1 MQLVKL
7 SAKGQ
12 IVILKAI
19 RDKLGLKP
27 KKPIML
33 QLCKDHAEI
42 KAVADVKKALKG
54 VLKGKPSLSRSLI
67 NDHLSEV
74 QHDEIGSF

>member
-1 MQLVKL
+1 MQTVKL

-12 IVILKAI
+12 IVIPKAI

-27 KKPIML
+27 LRPLIL

-42 KAVADVKKALKG
+42 KAVPDIKKALKG
-54 VLKGKPSLSRSLI
+54 ILKGKPSLSRSLI
-67 NDHLSEV
+67 DEHQAEV
-74 QHDEIGSF
+74 RRDETGSL

>member
-1 MQLVKL
+1 MQMVKL

-12 IVILKAI
+12 IVIQKAI

-27 KKPIML
+27 KRPVIL

-42 KAVADVKKALKG
+42 KAFPDVKKSLKG
-54 VLKGKPSLSRSLI
+54 ILKGKTSLSRCLI
-67 NDHLSEV
+67 NEHLSEV
-74 QHDEIGSF
+74 QREETDHL

>member
-1 MQLVKL
+1 MQMVKL

-12 IVILKAI
+12 IVIPKAI

-27 KKPIML
+27 QRPLIL

-42 KAVADVKKALKG
+42 KAVPDVKKVLKG
-54 VLKGKPSLSRSLI
+54 ILKGKPSLSQSLI
-67 NDHLSEV
+67 DEHQSEV
-74 QHDEIGSF
+74 LRDKTGSL